1 MSCTQTQSASA
12 TTPKTQF
19 CVCVK
24 NGRSEIDLSAG
35 TASYQVGELDAEA
48 RHMRYAPEFPHSR
61 RVAPG
66 FHQKQGKR
74 PKMFRRYAPEPCK
87 WCKIKCFGALY
98 ICAGSHR
105 ETHHHSTTHQTR
117 FPHTYEIYMCLTAL
131 FPRLGASATP
141 ESSNACTKRSQAFPT
156 TRPYSLPGTGSSSDN
171 PRALCCGFPAFGA
184 QPRTTQSLDQLAW
197 LARAF
202 T

>member
-19 CVCVK
+19 FLCVK

-87 WCKIKCFGALY
+87 WCKIKCFAARS
-98 ICAGSHR
+98 ICAGRPTTTPPPTRRDFLTHMKYICVLLPFSPAWEPQRHR
-105 ETHHHSTTHQTR
+105 SPQMRVQNE
-117 FPHTYEIYMCLTAL
+117 
-131 FPRLGASATP
+131 
-141 ESSNACTKRSQAFPT
+141 AFPT

-184 QPRTTQSLDQLAW
+184 QPRTTQ
-197 LARAF
+197 
-202 T
+202 